1 MIAPFDT
8 DTKRNLAS
16 ENRRSSTSFRP
27 SRFVAQEPMSGA
39 RMSEQPRPSKK
50 RIAGASARMRDV
62 AKRAGVSTMTVSRAL
77 SEPSKVSA
85 EMRERVIRVVKEI
98 GYLPNHLARSLS
110 STRSTTVA
118 LIVPSIDNS
127 IYTQTIKGLSDVVRR
142 SGYQLMIAEC
152 GYDQAEEEE
161 LIKTF
166 LAHRVSGLILHNTEH
181 SEQAAAMIRQSG
193 VPVVENGN
201 LPRRPLDM
209 AVSYSNREAAQAM
222 TLHLGRLGYKRIAF
236 ASLFSVNNDRSRD
249 RLDGYLTALAQLGQT
264 PDPRLM
270 IETSRGLAAGAE
282 VVARAVQA
290 VPEVDA
296 LFCAGDVLAAGA
308 LFECQKRGW
317 AVPNRIAIASF
328 DDVDLLRHVSPA
340 VTTLR
345 LPRYDIGERSA
356 QMLLSR
362 IMDGAEHL
370 RGSIV
375 DLKFEII
382 QRDSA

>member
-1 MIAPFDT
+1 MAKDGTTAAKAAGQPT
-8 DTKRNLAS
+8 PPKKR
-16 ENRRSSTSFRP
+16 
-27 SRFVAQEPMSGA
+27 MSG
-39 RMSEQPRPSKK
+39 S
-50 RIAGASARMRDV
+50 GARMRDV

-77 SEPSKVSA
+77 NEPNKVSDG
-85 EMRERVIRVVKEI
+85 MRERVIRAVKEI

-110 STRSTTVA
+110 STRSTTVG

-127 IYTQTIKGLSDVVRR
+127 IYTQTIKGLSDVIRR
-142 SGYQLMIAEC
+142 SGFQLMIAEC
-152 GYDQAEEEE
+152 GYDLVEEEE
-161 LIKTF
+161 LIKAF

-181 SEQAAAMIRQSG
+181 SG

-201 LPRRPLDM
+201 LPRKPLDM

-222 TLHLGRLGYKRIAF
+222 TLHLGRLGYKKIAF
-236 ASLFSVNNDRSRD
+236 ASLYSVNNERSRE
-249 RLDGYLTALAQLGQT
+249 RIEGYLAALAQLGQT

-282 VVARAVQA
+282 LAARAIQN

-317 AVPNRIAIASF
+317 AVPGRIAIASF
-328 DDVDLLRHVSPA
+328 DDVDLLRHISPA
-340 VTTLR
+340 ITTLR

-362 IMDGAEHL
+362 IMDGADHL
-370 RGSIV
+370 RGSVI

-382 QRDSA
+382 QRESA

>member
-1 MIAPFDT
+1 MAKDRT
-8 DTKRNLAS
+8 GAAKTA
-16 ENRRSSTSFRP
+16 EQSTP
-27 SRFVAQEPMSGA
+27 P
-39 RMSEQPRPSKK
+39 KK
-50 RIAGASARMRDV
+50 RMGGGSARMRDV

-85 EMRERVIRVVKEI
+85 EMRERVISAVKEI

-110 STRSTTVA
+110 STRSTTVG

-127 IYTQTIKGLSDVVRR
+127 IYTQTIKGLSDVTRR
-142 SGYQLMIAEC
+142 SGFQLMIAEC
-152 GYDQAEEEE
+152 GYDPTEEEE
-161 LIKTF
+161 LIKAF
-166 LAHRVSGLILHNTEH
+166 LAQRVSGLVLHNTEH
-181 SEQAAAMIRQSG
+181 SAEAQAMIRHSG

-201 LPRRPLDM
+201 LPRQPLDM
-209 AVSYSNREAAQAM
+209 AVSYSNRDAAEAM
-222 TLHLGRLGYKRIAF
+222 TLHLGRLGYKKIAF
-236 ASLFSVNNDRSRD
+236 ASLYAVNNDRSRD
-249 RLDGYLTALAQLGQT
+249 RIEGYISALAQLGQT

-282 VVARAVQA
+282 IAARVIQA
-290 VPEVDA
+290 APDVDA

-317 AVPNRIAIASF
+317 AVPGRIALASF
-328 DDVDLLRHVSPA
+328 DDVELLRHVSPA

-370 RGSIV
+370 RGSVI

-382 QRDSA
+382 QRNSA

>member
-1 MIAPFDT
+1 MGKNSVGTA
-8 DTKRNLAS
+8 KMA
-16 ENRRSSTSFRP
+16 
-27 SRFVAQEPMSGA
+27 
-39 RMSEQPRPSKK
+39 EQPYPPKK
-50 RIAGASARMRDV
+50 RISGNSARMRDV

-77 SEPSKVSA
+77 NEPSKVSA
-85 EMRERVIRVVKEI
+85 EMRERVIRAVKEI

-110 STRSTTVA
+110 STRSTIVG

-142 SGYQLMIAEC
+142 SGFQLMIAEC
-152 GYDQAEEEE
+152 GYDQTEEEE
-161 LIKTF
+161 LIKAF

-181 SEQAAAMIRQSG
+181 SAEAEAMIRQSG

-209 AVSYSNREAAQAM
+209 VVSYSNREASMAM
-222 TLHLGRLGYKRIAF
+222 TLHLGRLGYKKIAF
-236 ASLFSVNNDRSRD
+236 ASLFSANNDRSRD
-249 RLDGYLTALAQLGQT
+249 RIEGYLAALEQLGQT

-282 VVARAVQA
+282 LAARVIQS

-317 AVPNRIAIASF
+317 AVPGRIALASF

-370 RGSIV
+370 RGSVV

-382 QRDSA
+382 QRNSA